1 MSDSATPWT
10 VVLQAPW
17 DSPGTNT
24 GVGCRALLQ
33 GSFLTQGL
41 NVFPASRAE
50 GGFFLLSHQ
59 GSPNNQITN
68 QSKE

>member
-33 GSFLTQGL
+33 GSYLTQGL
-41 NVFPASRAE
+41 NVC
-50 GGFFLLSHQ
+50 FLSLALKVDSFH
-59 GSPNNQITN
+59 
-68 QSKE
+68 